1 MSDNKSTD
9 SGSPV
14 KEENTNGP
22 LAGQRLADA
31 RRAND
36 ISISE
41 IAKELH
47 LDEPKV
53 QALEE
58 NQFDVFGAPVFAK
71 GHLRKYAEL
80 VGVPIDDILADY
92 YKLNRATGAP
102 PIVGAVR
109 RPPPRDISLGPWIG
123 GVFVIIVVSGILYWW
138 FNRDNTEI
146 IKTPGALEPYAAE
159 DQVSTDEGAADVA
172 DAVEEQDDAPAE
184 AESQSVETQVE
195 TPAETPTV
203 VEEALAGE
211 ALLVMTFSGDCWTE
225 VTDANGSRL
234 YFGLGQDGQTISR
247 SGVPP
252 LGALFGDHNN
262 VSVTI
267 NGTNV
272 PLSGDGRRGNMARVT
287 IDSP

>member
-1 MSDNKSTD
+1 MSDETSVN
-9 SGSPV
+9 SGSPDR
-14 KEENTNGP
+14 EEETNGP

-58 NQFDVFGAPVFAK
+58 NQFEVLGAPVFAK

-92 YKLNRATGAP
+92 YKLNRSVGAP

-109 RPPPRDISLGPWIG
+109 RPPPRDVSLGPWIG
-123 GVFVIIVVSGILYWW
+123 GAFVIIVVIGILYWW
-138 FNRDNTEI
+138 FNRENTEI

-159 DQVSTDEGAADVA
+159 DQVNIDDVA
-172 DAVEEQDDAPAE
+172 TDVAGADAEQTEPQTE
-184 AESQSVETQVE
+184 AETQPAETQVE
-195 TPAETPTV
+195 APAETPAATQ
-203 VEEALAGE
+203 EAVAGE

-225 VTDANGSRL
+225 VTDANGSRV
-234 YFGLGQDGQTISR
+234 YFGLGQEGQTISR
-247 SGVPP
+247 SGVAPMR
-252 LGALFGDHNN
+252 ALFGDHNN
-262 VSVTI
+262 VSVTV
-267 NGTNV
+267 NGANV
-272 PLSGDGRRGNMARVT
+272 PLSGDGRRGNTARVT